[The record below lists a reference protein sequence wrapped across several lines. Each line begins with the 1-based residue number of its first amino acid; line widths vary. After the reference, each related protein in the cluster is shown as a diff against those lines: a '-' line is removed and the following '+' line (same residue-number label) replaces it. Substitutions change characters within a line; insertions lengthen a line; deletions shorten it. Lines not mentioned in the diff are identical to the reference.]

1 MNIGPSE
8 GAWARSE
15 NACSTDP
22 VTREYEE
29 SPLHTPTRLSRI
41 VLFGLALALMPLPA
55 CASLPQPIAAADPTG
70 RIVEKASKGVLVFH
84 ADADARDNARPS
96 FALVEPLTI
105 TGPADTRHLPVEVS
119 FGTAGERWTASI
131 AIEEGTSLYGTGEVS
146 GPLRRNGRVVETW
159 NTDAYGYMDDAKSLY
174 TSHPWVLAVRADGT
188 AFGVL
193 ADTTNRCEIDLTD
206 GIVFRAVGPPQPVI
220 VLEGDSPQAVMR
232 LLGDITGTITMPPKW
247 AVGYHQ
253 CRYSYDPAT
262 RVMEVAR
269 EFRDRDIPADV
280 IWMDIDYMDGYRV
293 FTFDDKDFPD
303 PKALNESLAELGFH
317 NVWMIDPGI
326 KKEDG
331 YFVYDEGTANDV
343 WTKRADKTTVFEGE
357 VWPGVCVFPDYTNA
371 AVRTWWAGLYEDFM
385 GYGITGVWNDMNE
398 PAVFNTPTK
407 TMPED
412 NWHDADPELG
422 GPDSHARYHN
432 VYGMLMVKATREGV
446 MATNPDKR
454 PFVLSRANFMGG
466 HRYGATWTGDN
477 SADWYHL
484 DVSISMTLNLG
495 LSAQPFAG
503 PDIGGFAGNGPPELF
518 ARWIGFGALLPFSRG
533 HTAKGNIDK
542 EPWAFGP
549 EIEATSRRALERRY
563 RLMPHI
569 YTLFREA
576 SLTGMPIARPLF
588 FADPVDPALRTEDD
602 AFLLGAGL
610 LVAAQMQPARDRL
623 IALPKPIDGIAW
635 REFDFP
641 SFDGGRDS
649 KDPDQPALY
658 IKPGAIIPTGPVMEF
673 VNEKPLD
680 PLTLIVYLDADGRAT
695 GTLYEDAGT
704 GWDYLDGDY
713 LQTTYAARRTGDS
726 VRVRIIATEG
736 DRPRLARALH
746 VRLLLPD
753 GREVTA
759 TGTDGTGLTI
769 KLPTD

>member
-1 MNIGPSE
+1 MDPPKTGPRMHE
-8 GAWARSE
+8 TPMAA
-15 NACSTDP
+15 
-22 VTREYEE
+22 TRRPEE
-29 SPLHTPTRLSRI
+29 PHLPTLKHLLRTGILSLAVSIAPLSSCAAQPTA
-41 VLFGLALALMPLPA
+41 VAPA
-55 CASLPQPIAAADPTG
+55 SASN
-70 RIVEKASKGVLVFH
+70 RIVEQAQDGVLVFH
-84 ADADARDNARPS
+84 RDAESRKNARPS

-105 TGPADTRHLPVEVS
+105 SGPANMQHLPVEVS
-119 FGTAGERWTASI
+119 FGTDGARWTASV
-131 AIEEGTSLYGTGEVS
+131 AIEPGTSLYGTGEVS

-247 AVGYHQ
+247 AIGYHQ

-262 RVMEVAR
+262 RVLEVAN
-269 EFRDRDIPADV
+269 EFRSRDIPADV
-280 IWMDIDYMDGYRV
+280 IWMDIDYMDDYRV
-293 FTFDDKDFPD
+293 FTFDEKDFPD

-326 KKEDG
+326 KKEAG
-331 YFVYDEGTANDV
+331 YFVYDQGTASDV
-343 WTKRADKTTVFEGE
+343 WTKRADKTTTFEGE
-357 VWPGVCVFPDYTNA
+357 VWPGVCVFPDFTNA
-371 AVRTWWAGLYEDFM
+371 SVRTWWAGLYEDFM
-385 GYGITGVWNDMNE
+385 GNGITGVWNDMNE
-398 PAVFNTPTK
+398 PAVFNTPSK
-407 TMPED
+407 TMPES
-412 NWHDADPELG
+412 NWHDADSELG

-432 VYGMLMVKATREGV
+432 VYGILMARATREGV

-466 HRYGATWTGDN
+466 HRYSATWTGDN

-549 EIEATSRRALERRY
+549 EIEATARRALERRY
-563 RLMPHI
+563 RLIPHL

-635 REFDFP
+635 RQFDFP

-658 IKPGAIIPTGPVMEF
+658 IKPGTIIPTGPVMEF
-673 VNEKPLD
+673 VDEKPLD
-680 PLTLIVYLDADGRAT
+680 PLTLIVCLDAKGRAT
-695 GTLYEDAGT
+695 GTLYEDAGI
-704 GWDYLDGDY
+704 GWAYRDGDY
-713 LQTTYAARRTGDS
+713 LQTTYAARRTGKT
-726 VRVRIIATEG
+726 VRVRIIATDG
-736 DRPRLARALH
+736 DRVRPKRAVH

-753 GREVTA
+753 GREITA
-759 TGTDGTGLTI
+759 AGTNTTGINLE
-769 KLPTD
+769 LPGD